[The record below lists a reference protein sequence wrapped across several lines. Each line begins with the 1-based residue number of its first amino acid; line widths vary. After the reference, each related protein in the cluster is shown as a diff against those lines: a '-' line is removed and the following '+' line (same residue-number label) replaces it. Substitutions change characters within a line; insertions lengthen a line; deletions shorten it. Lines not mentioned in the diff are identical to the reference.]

1 MNLPEKTRD
10 VLASLE
16 HLTSP
21 IDSKLKSSSKLN
33 RSKANRNLPPVGW
46 RQHTPKKV
54 PEKNFTQKS
63 LNVTLAEEKQI
74 YEKTV
79 ASIKAKNEA
88 SKPITEKESK
98 GRVIFLIFYYPSKS
112 DQNTVLLR
120 QSYSFHPIWK
130 QGR

>member
-21 IDSKLKSSSKLN
+21 IDTKLKSSSKLN

-46 RQHTPKKV
+46 RQNTPKKV

-63 LNVTLAEEKQI
+63 LNVTLAEEKEI

-98 GRVIFLIFYYPSKS
+98 GKVTLLFFYCPFKS
-112 DQNTVLLR
+112 DQNTALLP
-120 QSYSFHPIWK
+120 YF
-130 QGR
+130 